1 MSDSSTYNV
10 LLVEDDQALASMVA
24 DFLLPY
30 GIIVKIEPRG
40 DSAASRIVDE
50 NPDAVVL
57 DIGLPGQDGL
67 SVLREGRDDYNGA
80 IIMLTARGE
89 EVDEVIGIEAGADDY
104 IAKPV
109 RPRALLAR
117 LKMHL
122 RRSLPDD
129 NPGKSIAVGALNI
142 DPSRREVELDGQRV
156 DLTTAEFDL
165 LYLLAKH
172 AGKPLSRNEISQAIH
187 QIKYDGFDRSID
199 LRISRL
205 RKRLGDN
212 PTRPQRIKSV
222 RGVGYMLALES

>member
-1 MSDSSTYNV
+1 
-10 LLVEDDQALASMVA
+10 
-24 DFLLPY
+24 
-30 GIIVKIEPRG
+30 
-40 DSAASRIVDE
+40 
-50 NPDAVVL
+50 
-57 DIGLPGQDGL
+57 
-67 SVLREGRDDYNGA
+67 
-80 IIMLTARGE
+80 
-89 EVDEVIGIEAGADDY
+89 
-104 IAKPV
+104 
-109 RPRALLAR
+109 
-117 LKMHL
+117 MHL
-122 RRSLPDD
+122 RRSLPED
-129 NPGKSIAVGALNI
+129 NPGKSIAVGALRI

-222 RGVGYMLALES
+222 RGVGYMLAMES